1 MRLSEF
7 RQLIEDEFGDA
18 RGEWIAHS
26 HILGSF
32 GETADEAIEGGGD
45 LRDVW
50 LQLCDDFGIP
60 EERRLGRDEPNF

>member
-7 RQLIEDEFGDA
+7 RQLIEDEFGEA

-26 HILGSF
+26 HTLATLGM
-32 GETADEAIEGGGD
+32 TADEAVESGVD

-50 LQLCDDFGIP
+50 LQLCTDFDVP
-60 EERRLGRDEPNF
+60 EGRRLGRDDPRS